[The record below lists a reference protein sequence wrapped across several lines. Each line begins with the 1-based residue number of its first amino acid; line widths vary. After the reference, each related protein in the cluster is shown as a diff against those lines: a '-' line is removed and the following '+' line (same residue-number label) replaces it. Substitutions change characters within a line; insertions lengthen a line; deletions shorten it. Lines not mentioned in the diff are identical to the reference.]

1 MGQLKKSS
9 MKKIILLFIVGCS
22 VLSVQAQR
30 LNPVK
35 WTFEAVK
42 KADKQYD
49 VILTANVEA
58 PWHIYSQ
65 FVKNGPIPTDV
76 QFKPNP
82 LVQFKGK
89 VKEVGKLEKMYD
101 KNFDTELMF
110 FSGKVQFIQAIT
122 LKVASKTKLSGNI
135 EYQLCNDEKCLPS
148 IKLPFEVAIQ

>member
-1 MGQLKKSS
+1 
-9 MKKIILLFIVGCS
+9 MKKIILFFILGCTVFS
-22 VLSVQAQR
+22 VSAQR

-65 FVKNGPIPTDV
+65 HVKNGPIPTEI
-76 QFKPNP
+76 QFKSNP
-82 LVQFKGK
+82 LVQIKGEP
-89 VKEVGKLEKMYD
+89 KELGKLEKMYD

-110 FSGKVQFIQAIT
+110 FSGKVQFVQSIT
-122 LKVASKTKLSGNI
+122 LKVPSKTKLTGVV
-135 EYQLCNDEKCLPS
+135 EYQVCNDEKCLPPQKVNFS
-148 IKLPFEVAIQ
+148 IPLQ